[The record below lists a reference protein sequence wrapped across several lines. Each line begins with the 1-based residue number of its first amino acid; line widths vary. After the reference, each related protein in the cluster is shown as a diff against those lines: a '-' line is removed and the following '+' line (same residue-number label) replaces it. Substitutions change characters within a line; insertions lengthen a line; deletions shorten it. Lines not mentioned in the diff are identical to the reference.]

1 MRYTQ
6 HLRSEVR
13 DRLAS
18 LAGDMR
24 AWQEQP
30 YLSAEETRQLL
41 SAIQLFRHTTR
52 ADDLC
57 LAGIDGSGDFPSL
70 TYADSFIYVTV
81 AQGATY
87 KVSPATGLRE
97 EWPAPSPAPEFTWLP
112 NDPKRCREEW
122 YKALERL
129 AGRPLLSV
137 IDASDY
143 RHLKAAASGQD
154 TPVQGLYANLLC
166 PQASDSGNI
175 AIQLRTTAELGLA
188 YRILDSDAATR
199 YVLVDTTFSLPF
211 VTRRDVSL
219 FYEHLK
225 RLCCVRAR
233 QRGIGFFAI
242 SKSHGLPAIELLED
256 LAREKAGLSSG
267 EQAQHWYLRIPTQ
280 ADDGWVMSQLHERQV
295 PPIGAVSYLVR
306 FHRNVP
312 VLRVDMDRGFWEEYV
327 LADSDDLTRRREADI
342 FEHLDYAS
350 HDQRAYGYP
359 YPLKS
364 GHDRASLTNAE
375 RLAFRQQ
382 VIDAAVAAGMNRS
395 LFRDASMATGHR

>member
-6 HLRSEVR
+6 HLRTEVR
-13 DRLAS
+13 DRLAG
-18 LAGDMR
+18 LASEMR
-24 AWQEQP
+24 AWQDQP
-30 YLSAEETRQLL
+30 SLSGEEKDRLG
-41 SAIQLFRHTTR
+41 SAIQLFSHTTR
-52 ADDLC
+52 MDDLC
-57 LAGIDGSGDFPSL
+57 FAGVDGSGDYPCL

-87 KVSPATGLRE
+87 RVAPASGLRE
-97 EWPAPSPAPEFTWLP
+97 QLAVPAPAPEFTWLP

-129 AGRPLLSV
+129 AGRPLRS
-137 IDASDY
+137 IIERSDY
-143 RHLKAAASGQD
+143 RTLKATASGRD
-154 TPVQGLYANLLC
+154 TPVDQLYADLLC

-188 YRILDSDAATR
+188 YSIIDSDTSVR

-225 RLCCVRAR
+225 RLCCVRAH

-256 LAREKAGLSSG
+256 LARAKAGLPAAA
-267 EQAQHWYLRIPTQ
+267 QAEHWYLRIPTA
-280 ADDGWVMSQLHERQV
+280 ADDGWVMTQLHERQV

-312 VLRVDMDRGFWEEYV
+312 VLRLDVDRRFWDEHV
-327 LADSDDLTRRREADI
+327 RSDDDDITRQREAAI

-350 HDQRAYGYP
+350 HDQRSYGYP

-364 GHDRASLTNAE
+364 GHDRASLTQAE
-375 RLAFRQQ
+375 RAAFRRQ
-382 VIDAAVAAGMNRS
+382 VIDAAIAVGMRRS
-395 LFRDASMATGHR
+395 LFRDASIATGHR

>member
-1 MRYTQ
+1 
-6 HLRSEVR
+6 
-13 DRLAS
+13 
-18 LAGDMR
+18 MR

-30 YLSAEETRQLL
+30 RLSANEKNRLAD
-41 SAIQLFRHTTR
+41 AIQLFRHTTR
-52 ADDLC
+52 VDALC
-57 LAGIDGSGDFPSL
+57 LAGVDGSGDYPCL

-81 AQGATY
+81 AQGAVY
-87 KVSPATGLRE
+87 QVSPATGLKE
-97 EWPAPSPAPEFTWLP
+97 QWPSPSPVPEFTWLP
-112 NDPKRCREEW
+112 SDPKRCRDEW
-122 YKALERL
+122 YKGLERL
-129 AGRPLLSV
+129 AGHPLLSI
-137 IDASDY
+137 IDGSDY
-143 RHLKAAASGQD
+143 RHLKAAASGRH
-154 TPVQGLYANLLC
+154 TPVQELYAELLC

-199 YVLVDTTFSLPF
+199 YVLIDTTFSLPF

-267 EQAQHWYLRIPTQ
+267 EQAEHWYLRIPTST
-280 ADDGWVMSQLHERQV
+280 DDGWVMSQLHERTV

-312 VLRVDMDRGFWEEYV
+312 VLRVDMDRGFWNEHV
-327 LADSDDLTRRREADI
+327 RNDSDDLTRRREADI

-350 HDQRAYGYP
+350 HDQRSYGYP

-364 GHDRASLTNAE
+364 GHDRASLTQAE
-375 RLAFRQQ
+375 RVAFRQQ
-382 VIDAAVAAGMNRS
+382 IIDAAIAAGLKRS

>member
-6 HLRSEVR
+6 HLRTEVR
-13 DRLAS
+13 DRLAG
-18 LAGDMR
+18 LAHEMR
-24 AWQEQP
+24 VWQEQP
-30 YLSAEETRQLL
+30 CLSAEEKDHLA
-41 SAIQLFRHTTR
+41 SAIGLFRHSTR
-52 ADDLC
+52 VDDLC
-57 LAGIDGSGDFPSL
+57 LAGVDGSGDYPCL

-87 KVSPATGLRE
+87 QVSAASGLRE
-97 EWPAPSPAPEFTWLP
+97 QLSVPSPAPEFTWLP
-112 NDPKRCREEW
+112 NDPGRCREEW

-129 AGRPLLSV
+129 AGRPLITVLEE
-137 IDASDY
+137 SDY
-143 RHLKAAASGQD
+143 RTLKATASGRN
-154 TPVQGLYANLLC
+154 TPVDQLYADLLC
-166 PQASDSGNI
+166 PQASDFGNI

-188 YRILDSDAATR
+188 YSIVDSDASVR
-199 YVLVDTTFSLPF
+199 YVLVDTTLSVPF

-225 RLCCVRAR
+225 RLCCVRAC

-256 LAREKAGLSSG
+256 LAREKAGLPAG
-267 EQAQHWYLRIPTQ
+267 IQAEHWYLRIPTV
-280 ADDGWVMSQLHERQV
+280 ADDGWSMTQLHERQV

-312 VLRVDMDRGFWEEYV
+312 VLRLDMDRRFWDEHV
-327 LADSDDLTRRREADI
+327 RADNDDITRQREATI

-350 HDQRAYGYP
+350 HDQRSYGYP

-364 GHDRASLTNAE
+364 GHDRASLTQAE

-382 VIDAAVAAGMNRS
+382 VIDAAVAAGMRRS